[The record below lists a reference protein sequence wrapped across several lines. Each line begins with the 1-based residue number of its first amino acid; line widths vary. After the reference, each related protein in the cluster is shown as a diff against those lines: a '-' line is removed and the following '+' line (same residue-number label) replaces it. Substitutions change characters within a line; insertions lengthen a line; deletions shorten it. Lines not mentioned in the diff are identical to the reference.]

1 LTNFIR
7 RGGETV
13 KFKLNI
19 KRLLLIVGIIF
30 VVIQPYYAMGGDTIV
45 LSGTSLT
52 EHEMSEIRGGFQMPS
67 GNFIYFS
74 MDFMQMRFLSHNAP
88 NTQNPAGWVNA
99 LSKTAVITKDG
110 MEFNMQIL
118 QSGGGDNNGNTG
130 TNSSPDTLQI
140 TANPVI
146 DNGAPNSLAVQNAPA
161 VSIAN
166 SFMNNS
172 GFVNANI
179 TTGNFNASS
188 IANLININIGFF
200 NIGNASQF
208 PASWMNWM
216 PPH

>member
-1 LTNFIR
+1 
-7 RGGETV
+7 V

-67 GNFIYFS
+67 GNFVYFS

-99 LSKTAVITKDG
+99 LSQTAVITKDG

-140 TANPVI
+140 ASDPV
-146 DNGAPNSLAVQNAPA
+146 NNSTQNSLPVQNTPA

-188 IANLININIGFF
+188 IVNMINIHIGFF
-200 NIGNASQF
+200 NIGNASQVL
-208 PASWMNWM
+208 PLWQNWM
-216 PPH
+216 LPK